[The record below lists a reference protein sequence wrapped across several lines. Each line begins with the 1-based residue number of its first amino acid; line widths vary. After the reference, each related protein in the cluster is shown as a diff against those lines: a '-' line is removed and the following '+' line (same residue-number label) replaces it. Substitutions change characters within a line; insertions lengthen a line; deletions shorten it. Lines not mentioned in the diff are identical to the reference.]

1 MTMDHERN
9 HHFYQ
14 IINENQWLRR
24 SPLSVSL
31 SNQPQLCLQL
41 YCTIYCRYFRNDPGD
56 GPHVIDHV
64 SFSNSRLP
72 LCFDFLKDVT
82 ITIETCVKELIFL
95 YNILF
100 LHTFLEGHVFVFGR
114 LHDIRNESLLGFQQ
128 TSRDWTKIEPSPL
141 EAWLSPWNQEQSSYC
156 LSVDHQITILK

>member
-64 SFSNSRLP
+64 SFYNGCLP
-72 LCFDFLKDVT
+72 LCFDFL
-82 ITIETCVKELIFL
+82 
-95 YNILF
+95 
-100 LHTFLEGHVFVFGR
+100 HTFIESHVVFVFGR

-141 EAWLSPWNQEQSSYC
+141 EAWLSLWNQEQSSYC